1 MLQRC
6 SGMVELG
13 LLLLSECRVGERL
26 RYRGARGW
34 WSQTI
39 LEMVELGLLCFQSP
53 VWV

>member
-1 MLQRC
+1 
-6 SGMVELG
+6 MVELG

-26 RYRGARGW
+26 RYKGARGW

-39 LEMVELGLLCFQSP
+39 LEMVKLGLLCFQSP